1 MRSAQSNGRIGK
13 IAGLC
18 DCYKA
23 TKHFDLNHKFNLSEI
38 YFSNLSLTDT
48 TCKVHVCPSID
59 HLGRG
64 MSYAKQNFI
73 AGNWVAGECEVENRN
88 PSDLSDLVGLFAQ
101 ASADQL
107 DAALDQARR
116 AQREW
121 ASAEVERKQAVLMA
135 IGNELM
141 ARSEELGT
149 LLSREEGKPLVEGK
163 GEVYR
168 AGQFFTYYAAECLRQ
183 IGENAD
189 SVRPGVE
196 IDVRRE
202 PVGVVA
208 VISPWNFPTATASWK
223 IAPALCYGNAVVWKP
238 ANATPASAVAL
249 TEIIARQD
257 IPKGLFSLVM
267 GSGRSV
273 GQRLVESPLVNAIS
287 FTGSVPVG
295 KGIAASAIGNL
306 TKVQMEM
313 GSKNA
318 LAVMDDG
325 DLDLAVSVALGGA
338 FGGTGQK
345 CTASSRLIVHSAIH
359 DAFVDKLVAG
369 AKGMKVGHALEN
381 GTQMGPAV
389 SGQQLKDNLAYVE
402 LGKSEGAELACGG
415 EQLDMPHEGYYM
427 SPGVFLNTNNAM
439 RINRE
444 EMFAPLTAVIRVD
457 SYDEALATVNDT
469 NFGLTSG
476 IVTRDLARATHF
488 RRNAR
493 TGVVT
498 VNLPTAGTDY
508 HVPFGGRGDSS
519 YGPREQ
525 GRAAAEFYT
534 TVKTAYISAG
544 SPS

>member
-1 MRSAQSNGRIGK
+1 MSDTKLNL
-13 IAGLC
+13 IAG
-18 DCYKA
+18 
-23 TKHFDLNHKFNLSEI
+23 H
-38 YFSNLSLTDT
+38 
-48 TCKVHVCPSID
+48 
-59 HLGRG
+59 
-64 MSYAKQNFI
+64 
-73 AGNWVAGECEVENRN
+73 WVAGEGEIENRN
-88 PSDLSDLVGLFAQ
+88 PSDLSDLVGMFAQ
-101 ASADQL
+101 ASKDQL
-107 DAALDQARR
+107 QETLEAARR
-116 AQREW
+116 AQAEW
-121 ASAEVERKQAVLMA
+121 AAYGIERKQAVLMA
-135 IGNELM
+135 IGTELM
-141 ARSEELGT
+141 SRAEELGT
-149 LLSREEGKPLVEGK
+149 LLSREEGKPLTEGK

-183 IGENAD
+183 LGENAD
-189 SVRPGVE
+189 SVRAGVE

-208 VISPWNFPTATASWK
+208 IISPWNFPTATASWK

-249 TEIIARQD
+249 TEVIERQD

-273 GQRLVESPLVNAIS
+273 GQKLVESPLVDAIS

-295 KGIAASAIGNL
+295 KGIASAAIQNL

-325 DLDLAVSVALGGA
+325 DLDIAVSVALGGA

-345 CTASSRLIVHSAIH
+345 CTASSRLIVHSAVH
-359 DAFVDKLVAG
+359 DAFVERLVAG
-369 AKGMKVGHALEN
+369 AQAMKVGHALEQ
-381 GTQMGPAV
+381 GTQMGPVV
-389 SGQQLKDNLAYVE
+389 SAQQLQENLAYVD

-415 EQLDMPHEGYYM
+415 QRLDMPHDGYYM
-427 SPGVFLNTNNAM
+427 SPGVFLNTNNDM

-444 EMFAPLTAVIRVD
+444 EMFAPLTSVIKVD

-544 SPS
+544 EPA

>member
-1 MRSAQSNGRIGK
+1 MSDTGRNL
-13 IAGLC
+13 IAG
-18 DCYKA
+18 D
-23 TKHFDLNHKFNLSEI
+23 
-38 YFSNLSLTDT
+38 
-48 TCKVHVCPSID
+48 
-59 HLGRG
+59 
-64 MSYAKQNFI
+64 
-73 AGNWVAGECEVENRN
+73 WVSGEAEVENRN
-88 PSDLSDLVGLFAQ
+88 PSDSSDLIGLFAQ

-107 DAALDQARR
+107 DAALERARH
-116 AQREW
+116 AQKEW
-121 ASAEVERKQAVLMA
+121 AAVGLEHKQAVLMA
-135 IGNELM
+135 IGTELM
-141 ARSEELGT
+141 ARSDELGR
-149 LLSREEGKPLVEGK
+149 LLSREEGKPLAEGK

-168 AGQFFTYYAAECLRQ
+168 AGQFFTYYAAESLRQ

-208 VISPWNFPTATASWK
+208 VISPWNFPMATASWK

-238 ANATPASAVAL
+238 ANVTPASAVAL

-257 IPKGLFSLVM
+257 IPRGLFSLVM
-267 GSGRSV
+267 GAGQSV
-273 GQRLVESPLVNAIS
+273 GQRLVESPEVNAIT

-295 KGIAASAIGNL
+295 KRIAASAIENL

-318 LAVMDDG
+318 LAVMEDG

-345 CTASSRLIVHSAIH
+345 CTASSRLIVHASVH

-369 AKGMKVGHALEN
+369 ATAMRVGHALED
-381 GTQMGPAV
+381 GTQMGPVV
-389 SGQQLKDNLAYVE
+389 SDQQLRENLAYVE
-402 LGKSEGAELACGG
+402 LGISEGAELACGG
-415 EQLDMPHEGYYM
+415 VRLDMPHDGHYM

-544 SPS
+544 RPD

>member
-1 MRSAQSNGRIGK
+1 MSQLHKNY
-13 IAGLC
+13 IAGEW
-18 DCYKA
+18 
-23 TKHFDLNHKFNLSEI
+23 T
-38 YFSNLSLTDT
+38 
-48 TCKVHVCPSID
+48 
-59 HLGRG
+59 
-64 MSYAKQNFI
+64 
-73 AGNWVAGECEVENRN
+73 AGAGEVENRN
-88 PSDLSDLVGLFAQ
+88 PSDLSDLIGTYAQ
-101 ASADQL
+101 ASGDQL
-107 DAALDQARR
+107 DQALAAARR
-116 AQREW
+116 AQGEW
-121 ASAEVERKQAVLMA
+121 AAYGMERKQAVLNA
-135 IGNELM
+135 IGHELM
-141 ARSEELGT
+141 ARAEELGA
-149 LLSREEGKPLVEGK
+149 LLSREEGKPLAEGK
-163 GEVYR
+163 GEIYR

-183 IGENAD
+183 LGENAD

-223 IAPALCYGNAVVWKP
+223 IAPALAYGNAVIWKP
-238 ANATPASAVAL
+238 ANVTPASAVAL
-249 TEIIARQD
+249 TEIISRQD
-257 IPKGLFSLVM
+257 IPAGLFNLVM
-267 GSGRSV
+267 GAGRDV
-273 GQRLVESPLVNAIS
+273 GQKLVESSQVDAIS

-295 KGIAASAIGNL
+295 RGIAQAAIGNF
-306 TKVQMEM
+306 TRVQMEM

-345 CTASSRLIVHSAIH
+345 CTASSRLIVHEAVH
-359 DAFVDKLVAG
+359 DAFVEKLVKG
-369 AKGMKVGHALEN
+369 AEAMKVGHALAE
-381 GTQMGPAV
+381 GTQIGPVV
-389 SGQQLKDNLAYVE
+389 SETQLNENLQYAD

-415 EQLDMPHEGYYM
+415 VRVERETEGYYM
-427 SPGVFLNTNNAM
+427 TPGVFLNTTNDM

-444 EMFAPLTAVIRVD
+444 EMFAPLAAVIKVA

-476 IVTRDLARATHF
+476 IVTRSLARATHF

-519 YGPREQ
+519 HGPREQ
-525 GRAAAEFYT
+525 GQTAREFYT
-534 TVKTAYISAG
+534 VVKTAYIAAG
-544 SPS
+544 DPA

>member
-1 MRSAQSNGRIGK
+1 
-13 IAGLC
+13 
-18 DCYKA
+18 
-23 TKHFDLNHKFNLSEI
+23 
-38 YFSNLSLTDT
+38 
-48 TCKVHVCPSID
+48 
-59 HLGRG
+59 
-64 MSYAKQNFI
+64 MSYAKKNLI
-73 AGNWVAGECEVENRN
+73 AGIWVAGESDVENRN
-88 PSDLSDLVGLFAQ
+88 PSDLSDRVGEFAQ
-101 ASADQL
+101 ASSDQL
-107 DAALDQARR
+107 DTTLDQAIR

-121 ASAEVERKQAVLMA
+121 AAFGMERKQGVLMA

-149 LLSREEGKPLVEGK
+149 LLSREEGKPLTEGK

-183 IGENAD
+183 IGDNAD
-189 SVRPGVE
+189 SVRAGVE

-223 IAPALCYGNAVVWKP
+223 IAPALCYGNAVIWKP
-238 ANATPASAVAL
+238 ANATPASAIAL
-249 TEIIARQD
+249 TEIIAKQD

-267 GSGRSV
+267 GSGRAV

-295 KGIAASAIGNL
+295 KGIAAAAIQNL

-325 DLDLAVSVALGGA
+325 NLDLAVSVALGGA

-345 CTASSRLIVHSAIH
+345 CTASSRLIVHSSVH
-359 DAFVDKLVAG
+359 DAFVEKLVAG
-369 AKGMKVGHALEN
+369 AKAMTVGHALEG
-381 GTQMGPAV
+381 GTQMGPVV
-389 SGQQLKDNLAYVE
+389 SAEQLKENLAYVE
-402 LGKSEGAELACGG
+402 VGISEGAELACGG
-415 EQLDMPHEGYYM
+415 ERLDMPHNGYYM
-427 SPGVFLNTNNAM
+427 SPGVFLNTNNTM
-439 RINRE
+439 HINRE

-457 SYDEALATVNDT
+457 SYEEALATVNDT

>member
-1 MRSAQSNGRIGK
+1 MQ
-13 IAGLC
+13 
-18 DCYKA
+18 
-23 TKHFDLNHKFNLSEI
+23 DLGH
-38 YFSNLSLTDT
+38 
-48 TCKVHVCPSID
+48 
-59 HLGRG
+59 
-64 MSYAKQNFI
+64 NFI
-73 AGNWVAGECEVENRN
+73 AGEWVEGVSTVENRN

-101 ASADQL
+101 ATSEQL
-107 DAALDQARR
+107 DATLDEAQR

-121 ASAEVERKQAVLMA
+121 ATYGMERKQAVLMA
-135 IGNELM
+135 IGTELM
-141 ARSEELGT
+141 DRAEELGI
-149 LLSREEGKPLVEGK
+149 LLSREEGKPLAEGK

-168 AGQFFTYYAAECLRQ
+168 AGQFFTYYASECLRQ
-183 IGENAD
+183 LGENAD

-202 PVGVVA
+202 AVGVVA
-208 VISPWNFPTATASWK
+208 IISPWNFPTATASWK

-238 ANATPASAVAL
+238 ANITPASALAL

-267 GSGRSV
+267 GSGREI
-273 GQRLVESPLVNAIS
+273 GQSLVESPKVNAIS

-295 KGIAASAIGNL
+295 KGIAAAAIQNL

-318 LAVMDDG
+318 LAVMDDA
-325 DLDLAVSVALGGA
+325 DLDLAVTLALGGA

-345 CTASSRLIVHSAIH
+345 CTASSRLVVHEAVH
-359 DAFVDKLVAG
+359 DAFVEKLVAG
-369 AKGMKVGHALEN
+369 TRAMKVGHALGE
-381 GTQMGPAV
+381 GTQMGPVV
-389 SGQQLKDNLAYVE
+389 SQQQLDENLAYVD

-415 EQLDMPHEGYYM
+415 QRLEMPHDGFYM
-427 SPGVFLNTNNAM
+427 SPGVFLNTTNDM
-439 RINRE
+439 RINQE
-444 EMFAPLTAVIRVD
+444 EMFAPLTSVIKVG
-457 SYDEALATVNDT
+457 SFDEALAVVNDT
-469 NFGLTSG
+469 HFGLTSG
-476 IVTRDLARATHF
+476 IVTQSLARATHF
-488 RRNAR
+488 RRNAQ

-525 GRAAAEFYT
+525 GKAAAEFYT

-544 SPS
+544 AAY

>member
-1 MRSAQSNGRIGK
+1 MLHRNL
-13 IAGLC
+13 IAGEWL
-18 DCYKA
+18 A
-23 TKHFDLNHKFNLSEI
+23 GESEI
-38 YFSNLSLTDT
+38 
-48 TCKVHVCPSID
+48 
-59 HLGRG
+59 
-64 MSYAKQNFI
+64 
-73 AGNWVAGECEVENRN
+73 ENRS
-88 PSDLSDLVGLFAQ
+88 PSDLSDLIGLYAQ
-101 ASADQL
+101 ASCDQL
-107 DAALDQARR
+107 DATLDQAQQ

-121 ASAEVERKQAVLMA
+121 AAYGIERKQAVLMS
-135 IGNELM
+135 IGNEMM
-141 ARSEELGT
+141 ARAEELGT
-149 LLSREEGKPLVEGK
+149 LLSREEGKPIAEGK

-189 SVRPGVE
+189 SVRPNIEV
-196 IDVRRE
+196 DVRRE
-202 PVGVVA
+202 PIGVVA

-238 ANATPASAVAL
+238 ANMTPASAYAL
-249 TEIIARQD
+249 AEIISRQD

-267 GSGRSV
+267 GSGSRI
-273 GQRLVESPLVNAIS
+273 GQRLVESSKVNAVT

-295 KGIAASAIGNL
+295 KGIAVAAIQNL

-318 LAVMDDG
+318 LAVMDDA
-325 DLDLAVSVALGGA
+325 DLDLAVTLAMGGA

-345 CTASSRLIVHSAIH
+345 CTASSRLVVHDAIH
-359 DAFVDKLVAG
+359 DAFVEKLVAG
-369 AKGMKVGHALEN
+369 TKAMKVGHALEA
-381 GTQMGPAV
+381 GTQMGPVV
-389 SGQQLKDNLAYVE
+389 SATQLAENLAYVD

-415 EQLDMPHEGYYM
+415 ERLEMPHDGFYM
-427 SPGVFLNTNNAM
+427 SPGVFLNTRNDF

-444 EMFAPLTAVIRVD
+444 EMFAPLTSVIKVG
-457 SYDEALATVNDT
+457 SYDEALSVVNDT

-476 IVTRDLARATHF
+476 IVTKSLARATHF

-498 VNLPTAGTDY
+498 INLPTAGTDY

-519 YGPREQ
+519 YGSREQ
-525 GRAAAEFYT
+525 GKAAAEFYT

-544 SPS
+544 PV

>member
-1 MRSAQSNGRIGK
+1 MSELHQNY
-13 IAGLC
+13 IAGEWVTG
-18 DCYKA
+18 A
-23 TKHFDLNHKFNLSEI
+23 SEI
-38 YFSNLSLTDT
+38 
-48 TCKVHVCPSID
+48 
-59 HLGRG
+59 
-64 MSYAKQNFI
+64 
-73 AGNWVAGECEVENRN
+73 ENRN
-88 PSDLSDLVGLFAQ
+88 PSDLTDVIGLFAQ
-101 ASADQL
+101 ASTDQL
-107 DAALDQARR
+107 DATLDQAKT
-116 AQREW
+116 AQSQW
-121 ASAEVERKQAVLMA
+121 AAYGMERKQAVLMA

-141 ARSEELGT
+141 ARAEELGT
-149 LLSREEGKPLVEGK
+149 LLSREEGKPLAEGK
-163 GEVYR
+163 GEVFR

-183 IGENAD
+183 LGENAD
-189 SVRPGVE
+189 SVRDGVE

-238 ANATPASAVAL
+238 ANITPASAVAL

-267 GSGRSV
+267 GSGRDI
-273 GQRLVESPLVNAIS
+273 GQRLVESPKVDAIS

-295 KGIAASAIGNL
+295 KGIAAAAIQNL

-318 LAVMDDG
+318 LAVMDDA
-325 DLDLAVSVALGGA
+325 DLDLSVTLALGGA

-345 CTASSRLIVHSAIH
+345 CTASSRLVVHGAVH
-359 DAFVDKLVAG
+359 DAFVEKLVAG
-369 AKGMKVGHALEN
+369 TKAMNVGHALEA
-381 GTQMGPAV
+381 GTQMGPVV
-389 SGQQLKDNLAYVE
+389 SEQQLNENLDYVA
-402 LGKSEGAELACGG
+402 LGQSEGAELACGG
-415 EQLDMPHEGYYM
+415 ARLDMPHDGYYM
-427 SPGVFLNTNNAM
+427 APGIFVNTTNAM

-444 EMFAPLTAVIRVD
+444 EMFAPLTSVIKVD
-457 SYDEALATVNDT
+457 SYEEALATVNDT
-469 NFGLTSG
+469 RFGLTSG
-476 IVTRDLARATHF
+476 IVTQSLARATHF

-525 GRAAAEFYT
+525 GKAAAEFYT

-544 SPS
+544 KPL

>member
-1 MRSAQSNGRIGK
+1 MSGTKLNY
-13 IAGLC
+13 IAG
-18 DCYKA
+18 
-23 TKHFDLNHKFNLSEI
+23 E
-38 YFSNLSLTDT
+38 
-48 TCKVHVCPSID
+48 
-59 HLGRG
+59 
-64 MSYAKQNFI
+64 
-73 AGNWVAGECEVENRN
+73 WVAGSGEVENRN
-88 PSDLSDLVGLFAQ
+88 PSDLSDLVGLFTQ
-101 ASADQL
+101 ASAAQL
-107 DAALDQARR
+107 DDAIEAAHR
-116 AQREW
+116 AQAEW
-121 ASAEVERKQAVLMA
+121 ATYGLERKQAVLMA

-141 ARSEELGT
+141 ARAEELGT
-149 LLSREEGKPLVEGK
+149 LLSREEGKPLAEGK

-183 IGENAD
+183 LGENAD
-189 SVRPGVE
+189 SVRAGVE

-223 IAPALCYGNAVVWKP
+223 IAPALCYGNAVIWKP
-238 ANATPASAVAL
+238 ANITPASAVAL
-249 TEIIARQD
+249 TEIISRQD
-257 IPKGLFSLVM
+257 IPKGLFNLVM
-267 GSGRSV
+267 GAGRDV
-273 GQRLVESPLVNAIS
+273 GQRLVESPRVNAIS

-295 KGIAASAIGNL
+295 RGIAAAAVQNF
-306 TKVQMEM
+306 TKIQMEM

-318 LAVMDDG
+318 LAVMDDAE
-325 DLDLAVSVALGGA
+325 LDLAVTLALGGA

-345 CTASSRLIVHSAIH
+345 CTASSRLVVHEAIH
-359 DAFVDKLVAG
+359 DAFVEKLVAG
-369 AKGMKVGHALEN
+369 AKAMKVGHALAD
-381 GTQMGPAV
+381 GTQMGPVV
-389 SGQQLKDNLAYVE
+389 SQQQLDENLAYVE

-415 EQLDMPHEGYYM
+415 LRLNMETEGYYM
-427 SPGVFLNTNNAM
+427 SPGVFLNTTNAM

-444 EMFAPLTAVIRVD
+444 EMFAPLTSVIKVG

-469 NFGLTSG
+469 DFGLTSG
-476 IVTRDLARATHF
+476 IVTQNLARATHF

-525 GRAAAEFYT
+525 GRSAAEFYT

-544 SPS
+544 TPA